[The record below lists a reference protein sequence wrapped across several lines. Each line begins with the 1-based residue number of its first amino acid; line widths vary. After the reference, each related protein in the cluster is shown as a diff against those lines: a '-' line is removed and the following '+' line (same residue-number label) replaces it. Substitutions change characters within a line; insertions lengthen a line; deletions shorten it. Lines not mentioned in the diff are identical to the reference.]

1 MQLDYITIK
10 LIHDEIRESI
20 AGTFIRDIISH
31 GPRDIVFVVKSSTE
45 LNLLIS
51 ADPDNSRIH
60 LIGSSR
66 TRGHFPDDHFHRTVR
81 HHIAGGTIEDFSIV
95 DGERIIE
102 IHVLRKEFSGDIRR
116 YKFIAELMGRHS
128 NLILVDEQD
137 TIITSDRTQVAGDV
151 KQREIRPGKVYQYPS
166 SGIRLPLDEYS
177 LDDFRKFMLDSD
189 QDKPWGKLFISSF
202 KGVTPGFVKVIADNA
217 GLSENLKLDEIDDHM
232 THQLHKGYSKA
243 IQRLNSG
250 GLFPPFDSLIKVPED
265 ISGKEKFPLNKSVE
279 KFFESEITDKNRAS
293 RTNQWK
299 QACNARIKSLR
310 RLVDNLSEDQKKAKK
325 SDEYRKIGDLI
336 YAFIN
341 EFKPGIPK
349 VEVDDIIDPD
359 STGKITIE
367 LLPGK
372 DAVATAR
379 EYHKRAS
386 RLGRGYTEI
395 TPRLEKS
402 REELAQF
409 EFNLEPSDQI
419 LDLDD
424 NEFEKMIQ
432 QIKSGKKLKLIPTGK
447 KQAKSVDSSLP
458 KKLQGLNIHCYRSKE
473 GHDIYVG
480 GNETANEALYKWGN
494 PDDYWL
500 HVKNIPGSHV
510 LVPKRGETIEIETLV
525 FAAQLAVYYSR
536 VRGATKVP
544 VDYTLVK
551 YVKKPPASPAG
562 YVIYSKEKNILA
574 DSPDEKE
581 LKKRQ
586 AK

>member
-10 LIHDEIRESI
+10 LIHDEIRESL
-20 AGTFIRDIISH
+20 AGAFIRDIISH
-31 GPRDIVFVVKSSTE
+31 GPRDIVFVLKSSGE
-45 LNLLIS
+45 FNLLIS
-51 ADPDNSRIH
+51 ADPDNSRVH
-60 LIGSSR
+60 LIGSSKSK
-66 TRGHFPDDHFHRTVR
+66 GHFPDAHFHRTVR
-81 HHIAGGTIEDFSIV
+81 HHIEGGTVEDFVLV

-102 IHVLRKEFSGDIRR
+102 IHVSKKEFSGDVRR
-116 YKFIAELMGRHS
+116 YKFVAELMGRHS
-128 NLILVDEQD
+128 NLILTDDQN
-137 TIITSDRTQVAGDV
+137 TIVTSDRTQVAGDI
-151 KQREIRPGKVYQYPS
+151 KLREIRPGKVYQSPS
-166 SGIRLPLDEYS
+166 SGIRLPLDQYS
-177 LDDFRKFMLDSD
+177 LDDFRQFLLDSD
-189 QDKPWGKLFISSF
+189 QDRQWGKLFLSSF

-217 GLSENLKLDEIDDHM
+217 QLSENLRLDEINSGM
-232 THQLHKGYSKA
+232 INSLHQGYSEAVK
-243 IQRLNSG
+243 RLNSG
-250 GLFPPFDSLIKVPED
+250 GLFPPFDSLIVVSED
-265 ISGKEKFPLNKSVE
+265 ISNKEKFPINKAVE
-279 KFFESEITDKNRAS
+279 KFFESEIIDKNRVN

-310 RLVDNLSEDQKKAKK
+310 RLVDNLAKDQKKAERA
-325 SDEYRKIGDLI
+325 DEYRKIGDLI

-341 EFKPGIPK
+341 EFKSGVRK
-349 VEVDDIIDPD
+349 VEVDDIIDLVP
-359 STGKITIE
+359 GKKITIE

-386 RLGRGYTEI
+386 RLGRGYHEI

-402 REELAQF
+402 REELAEF
-409 EFNLEPSDQI
+409 ESNLEPSDEI
-419 LDLDD
+419 LSLDD
-424 NEFEKMIQ
+424 SEFDRMIQ
-432 QIKSGKKLKLIPTGK
+432 QIKSGKKFKLTRTEK
-447 KQAKSVDSSLP
+447 KPSKSSVSALP
-458 KKLQGLNIHCYRSKE
+458 KKLQGLNIHHYRSKE

-536 VRGATKVP
+536 VKGATKVP
-544 VDYTLVK
+544 VDYTMVK
-551 YVKKPPASPAG
+551 YVKKPPASPTG
-562 YVIYSKEKNILA
+562 YVIYTREKNILA